1 MMSDITGSAARAGK
15 NRLTKIF
22 RIDKIEN
29 RASIEETKYKEVR
42 KTLTLR
48 NSNEWKVTY
57 SGRYRDQNI

>member
-48 NSNEWKVTY
+48 NSNE
-57 SGRYRDQNI
+57 